1 MVVPDLSS
9 PPLPAF
15 VGGVAWAVIT
25 AISHRLGQ
33 AEPLQQYHAGALVTV
48 VVGALPV
55 YLLERAGLSMVYSLG
70 GFITALAVWMVLDRL
85 LSSER
90 QFLTNY

>member
-1 MVVPDLSS
+1 M
-9 PPLPAF
+9 PAF
-15 VGGVAWAVIT
+15 VGIAWAVIT
-25 AISHRLGQ
+25 AISRRLGQ
-33 AEPLQQYHAGALVTV
+33 TEPLQQYHAGALVTV

-55 YLLERAGLSMVYSLG
+55 YLFERAGLSTVYSLG
-70 GFITALAVWMVLDRL
+70 GFITALAVWTVLDRL